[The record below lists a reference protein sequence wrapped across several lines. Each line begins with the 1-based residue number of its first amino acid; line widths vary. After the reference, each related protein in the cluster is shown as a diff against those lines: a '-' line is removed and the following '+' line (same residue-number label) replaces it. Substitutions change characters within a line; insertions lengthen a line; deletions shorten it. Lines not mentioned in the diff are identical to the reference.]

1 MTRLALITGAGRGIG
16 AACARAL
23 AAAGCHVV
31 LTSRTR
37 AELDATARAITDAGG
52 EAHVHPADLADPAA
66 IDALFTALTDR
77 FGHLDVLVNAAAVIE
92 PAPLEAIDL
101 AAYERV
107 MAVNVRAVFL
117 CCQRAFP
124 LMRDRGGAIINLSSL
139 GGVRSTQKFPG
150 LSTYTASKA
159 AVIGLTEAL
168 AVEGRPHRIRVNA
181 IAPGA
186 VDTVMLR
193 TAAPFL
199 RTSTTPDD
207 IAPTAV
213 FLADPTRSG
222 KISGAVLEVFSNE

>member
-1 MTRLALITGAGRGIG
+1 MTPLALITGAGRGIG

-23 AAAGCHVV
+23 AAAGSRVI

-52 EAHVHPADLADPAA
+52 EAHVMPADLADPAA

-77 FGHLDVLVNAAAVIE
+77 FGRLDTLVNAAATIE
-92 PAPLEAIDL
+92 PAPLDAIDL

-107 MAVNVRAVFL
+107 MAINVRAVFL
-117 CCQRAFP
+117 CAQRAFP
-124 LMRDRGGAIINLSSL
+124 LMRDHGGAIINFSSL
-139 GGVRSTQKFPG
+139 GGIRSTQKFPG
-150 LSTYTASKA
+150 LSTYTTSKA
-159 AVIGLTEAL
+159 AIVGLTEAL

-207 IAPTAV
+207 IAPTVV
-213 FLADPTRSG
+213 FLADPAQSA
-222 KISGAVLEVFSNE
+222 KITGAVLEVFSNE

>member
-1 MTRLALITGAGRGIG
+1 MRHAPRRRRLR
-16 AACARAL
+16 RAHQPHPRQPTPPP
-23 AAAGCHVV
+23 APV
-31 LTSRTR
+31 
-37 AELDATARAITDAGG
+37 TDAGSRAPRPPRRPRAG
-52 EAHVHPADLADPAA
+52 PPPSTPSSPPSPTLPA
-66 IDALFTALTDR
+66 T
-77 FGHLDVLVNAAAVIE
+77 LDVLVNAAAVIR
-92 PAPLEAIDL
+92 PAPQAIEPRRLQARHGRQRPRRLPLLPARLPPHARPRQLINLKLPL
-101 AAYERV
+101 AARP
-107 MAVNVRAVFL
+107 
-117 CCQRAFP
+117 QR
-124 LMRDRGGAIINLSSL
+124 
-139 GGVRSTQKFPG
+139 KFPG

-213 FLADPTRSG
+213 FLADPIRSG

>member
-1 MTRLALITGAGRGIG
+1 MTRIALITGAGRGIG

-23 AAAGCHVV
+23 AADGCHVI

-37 AELDATARAITDAGG
+37 AELDTVAHAITTAGG
-52 EAHVHPADLADPAA
+52 EATPLPADIGDPTA
-66 IDALFTALTDR
+66 IDALFTTLTHR
-77 FGHLDVLVNAAAVIE
+77 FDHLDILINAAATIE

-101 AAYERV
+101 AAYDRV
-107 MAVNVRAVFL
+107 MAINVRGTFL

-124 LMRDRGGAIINLSSL
+124 LMRARGGAIINLSSL
-139 GGVRSTQKFPG
+139 GGIRSTQKFPG
-150 LSTYTASKA
+150 LSTYTTSKA
-159 AVIGLTEAL
+159 AIIGLTEAL
-168 AVEGRPHRIRVNA
+168 AVEGRPHAIRVNA

-186 VDTVMLR
+186 VDTHMLR

-199 RTSTTPDD
+199 RTSTQPDD

-222 KISGAVLEVFSNE
+222 KITGAVIEVFSNE